1 MSLLCPQIYSY
12 ILRELLLFFFL
23 HVVVESVSHIQLFAT
38 PWIAAY
44 QASLSITTSWSLLKF
59 MSMIL
64 SNHLILCCPILLLP
78 SVFPNNRV
86 FSNK

>member
-1 MSLLCPQIYSY
+1 MSLLCPHIYSY
-12 ILRELLLFFFL
+12 ILRGLLLFFFL
-23 HVVVESVSHIQLFAT
+23 HVVVESLSHIQLFAT
-38 PWIAAY
+38 PWTAAC

-64 SNHLILCCPILLLP
+64 SNHLVLCCPLLLLL
-78 SVFPNNRV
+78 SVVPNNRV